1 MLLRNWFLSA
11 LQVKLSI
18 FANMHILSFFFFLL
32 LVWFFFFFGLKSA
45 REVQLLTFQAVL
57 FVLFAA
63 SKNKSVSISSVQS
76 SAAILFCAA
85 FKQVVSRGR
94 LEERFFFFPAFD
106 KKMTHMSQ
114 N

>member
-18 FANMHILSFFFFLL
+18 FANMHILSFFFLL

>member
-18 FANMHILSFFFFLL
+18 FANMHILSFFFSLTSL
-32 LVWFFFFFGLKSA
+32 IFFFFFGLKSA

>member
-18 FANMHILSFFFFLL
+18 FANMHILSFFFLL
-32 LVWFFFFFGLKSA
+32 LVLFFFFFGLKSA

>member
-18 FANMHILSFFFFLL
+18 FANMHILSFFFLL
-32 LVWFFFFFGLKSA
+32 LVWFFFFGLKSA